1 MMTMSR
7 TVHWGFL
14 CLLSLGAAPVAVQA
28 QVIQHHHHDA
38 CCPSCHLAPAQ
49 CVCAVPKVTYR
60 PVVETHMV
68 PQPVLSH
75 RNVTE
80 TRYRTEP
87 VTETV
92 PTTAYDCVTVDEG
105 SYQRVWVPKIVT
117 RQVPKTVYQQRT
129 TYRTVPY
136 QVTRQVAEC
145 RTQMVPRQTVRYVP
159 ETSTT
164 MVYSGPTGVLSAAPT
179 PIQSAARPVPDAHL
193 SETLPTPITPRSTV
207 KPEDS
212 QEYDPAP
219 RTSSAADLEFR
230 QADRGTSKFV
240 PAPSAATVWRTPRGT
255 TTR

>member
-1 MMTMSR
+1 MSR
-7 TVHWGFL
+7 TVRWGFL
-14 CLLSLGAAPVAVQA
+14 CLLTLGVAPVAVQA
-28 QVIQHHHHDA
+28 QAFHHHHHDA

-68 PQPVLSH
+68 PQPVLTH

-80 TRYRTEP
+80 TQYRTEP

-105 SYQRVWVPKIVT
+105 SYQRIWVPKIVT
-117 RQVPKTVYQQRT
+117 KQVPKTVYQQRT

-145 RTQMVPRQTVRYVP
+145 KTRMVPQQTVRYVP
-159 ETSTT
+159 ETSTS
-164 MVYSGPTGVLSAAPT
+164 MVYTGPTDVLGAAPT
-179 PIQSAARPVPDAHL
+179 PVQSAIRPGPVPDARF
-193 SETLPTPITPRSTV
+193 SEAPPTPITPRSAS
-207 KPEDS
+207 KPGHS
-212 QEYDPAP
+212 TEYDPSP

-230 QADRGTSKFV
+230 QASRGASQFV

-255 TTR
+255 TNR